1 MPARFVLYRSLM
13 LYVLIVLLIV
23 AVALWLWNTY
33 VPSAPPPMQIVKVV
47 VNIVVVLFALIWL
60 LNVFGYLGGPT
71 PGPRYYDRGDHL
83 HL

>member
-1 MPARFVLYRSLM
+1 M

-47 VNIVVVLFALIWL
+47 VNIVVVILALLWL
-60 LNVFGYLGGPT
+60 LHVFGYVDGGA
-71 PGPRYYDRGDHL
+71 PGPRYGCGEHL